1 MSEELLT
8 FYRTYLAWLEAGAP
22 EGEPFTRCT
31 GLCSNLYDFYDMG
44 ESERYEPVLDEM
56 HEQFYRKDLVMVL
69 PFNSNF
75 GKYTLEAERSRCH
88 LNVDRVNWVKERIAE
103 EIIG

>member
-31 GLCSNLYDFYDMG
+31 GLCTNLYDFYDMG
-44 ESERYEPVLDEM
+44 ESERYQHVLDEM
-56 HEQFYRKDLVMVL
+56 HEQFYLKDLVMVL

-75 GKYTLEAERSRCH
+75 GKYTLEAEKSRCH
-88 LNVDRVNWVKERIAE
+88 LNVDRVNWVKERVAE

>member
-31 GLCSNLYDFYDMG
+31 GLCTNLYDFYDMG

-56 HEQFYRKDLVMVL
+56 HEQFYHKGLVMVL

-75 GKYTLEAERSRCH
+75 GKYTLEAEKSRCH
-88 LNVDRVNWVKERIAE
+88 LNVDRVNWVKERVAE

>member
-22 EGEPFTRCT
+22 EWKPFTRCT

-56 HEQFYRKDLVMVL
+56 HEQFYHKDLVMVL

-75 GKYTLEAERSRCH
+75 GKYTLEAEKA
-88 LNVDRVNWVKERIAE
+88 VVI
-103 EIIG
+103 

>member
-44 ESERYEPVLDEM
+44 KANDTNLYWMKCMSSSTAKIWLWCCLSTVILESTP
-56 HEQFYRKDLVMVL
+56 
-69 PFNSNF
+69 
-75 GKYTLEAERSRCH
+75 
-88 LNVDRVNWVKERIAE
+88 
-103 EIIG
+103 

>member
-31 GLCSNLYDFYDMG
+31 GLCTNLYDFYDMG

-56 HEQFYRKDLVMVL
+56 HEQFYLKDLVMVL

-75 GKYTLEAERSRCH
+75 GKYTLEAEKGRCH
-88 LNVDRVNWVKERIAE
+88 LNVDRVNWVKERVAE

>member
-75 GKYTLEAERSRCH
+75 GKYTLEAEKAA
-88 LNVDRVNWVKERIAE
+88 VT
-103 EIIG
+103 

>member
-8 FYRTYLAWLEAGAP
+8 FYRTYLAWLEAGAS

-56 HEQFYRKDLVMVL
+56 HEQFYHKDLVMVL
-69 PFNSNF
+69 PFNSDF
-75 GKYTLEAERSRCH
+75 GKYTLEAEKSRCH
-88 LNVDRVNWVKERIAE
+88 LNVDRVNWVKERVAE